1 MHQRLPGVD
10 QDFAAERRHQHTSAD
25 TRQPYQAADGE
36 TNSHDSKWN
45 PATGSSACVVHR
57 LPRSAGNRPPRKK
70 KTQMRML
77 LWVAI
82 IGNMVD
88 SQAASM
94 IYIVLISHL
103 QELLR

>member
-1 MHQRLPGVD
+1 
-10 QDFAAERRHQHTSAD
+10 
-25 TRQPYQAADGE
+25 
-36 TNSHDSKWN
+36 
-45 PATGSSACVVHR
+45 
-57 LPRSAGNRPPRKK
+57 
-70 KTQMRML
+70 MRML